1 MIRDYQSK
9 VSLGLTMQ
17 QMPFNKFQASAAV
30 FTIMEKIVTYFTK
43 ENIST
48 MYNCHFCKKFT
59 KFLFFIYVS
68 PFLTECFEDKRQQKS
83 DNKSSYYMMSSADGD
98 VLEAVEKAELEFDWS
113 QILNESEA
121 ANSSEFCQFESP
133 CQRPLVDPKSP
144 RNPKCL
150 SPLEVSASTTFSVQT
165 SEPVEQVVKYFEHI
179 ESVSC
184 DRRIHEAVAN
194 AAVAAAHQPCQT
206 ESPRISDAGHRESP
220 KILDAGHGESPR
232 ISEASHRESPRILDA
247 GHMESASVERAVS
260 GSESGQSGNNVLRPS
275 SISLLAPR
283 LNKQSTASLHRRFRE
298 AAAKSSVGVRRSSGQ
313 QLDRSESAV
322 ISLLPTKVTEVV
334 SPVTLLP
341 CTAADSPTT
350 TGSGSRRPG
359 QAVAGEVHLGSD
371 EDRQV
376 KRRAYRQRTKVS
388 AVEPKVQSRRI
399 AEVRRRRYYRRHYS
413 DDDDEEEDLEREYED
428 EEEEEEDDDDDD
440 DYEEGNDGRGQQFY
454 RTQRVDYRTF
464 PKSSGRSSARRH
476 QHTNTQKREE
486 YYDDRG
492 ALVRSMSRM
501 SDREDNRYTVER
513 GRRLQKEYRP
523 KSAQSQL
530 YENRH
535 YDDSDEEEYYYK
547 AAPGDSDH
555 PWRVQ
560 SHVDPRIK
568 SLLQTPGWRQWLL
581 EYYRLN
587 GRWPTYDMIYWWST
601 KQRMALS
608 GQTSHTV
615 VGKAA
620 SSNTSALNSSSST
633 AVNQPVGED
642 TGIRG
647 DLKKVNEPYLYS
659 QAHAIARFGSG
670 GNLII
675 HTSGKNSKALS
686 TSIEIR
692 STWALLADS
701 SGDSAVETTQIREFP
716 GPLDSQCTLKET
728 VLQYCQKQLE
738 LFKGG
743 SKFRDHSSLVLF
755 FQMMMLLIRQNGVV
769 SGVDLAELLL
779 GEWDPLAGDDE
790 DDNDQ
795 HCDVEYK
802 SNSSTNST
810 DSETENG
817 FVIARRADAVK
828 GRRVLE
834 PRRRHHVG
842 AQTANRAEKEFVRL
856 LLRGSKKEA
865 LELAMGSQLWGH
877 ALFLAMKMGPRFH
890 STVMT
895 RFANSVPLDSPLQ
908 TLYQMLSGGIPY
920 ASTRPMDSVNE
931 WRAHLAMILANLTQ
945 DPADFES
952 LQRQMYGVLSMGDS
966 LVNNGQTFAGQFCF
980 ICCQLLV
987 GWDAFEGNAERG
999 PLITLIGADRDGRQ
1013 SDETVFV
1020 TQKYLFTELVE
1031 YALALHWMNV
1041 KKATFWIR
1049 SLQKYKLQYAL
1060 HLAELGFR
1068 EEVLNYCKVLYKT
1081 MAYEFTTTGLMPD
1094 RAHASIVYAL
1104 ASRFQRFDVEHES
1117 YIQSIASDY
1126 VQPEWVTSLGNL
1138 FQNTSMS
1145 GSAVLNDCDHGGVE
1159 MKKMERIQ
1167 SLESNL
1173 NAEANNKSTASVQL
1187 MDPALSA
1194 ETSMQISF
1202 QRLQI
1207 TQQQNLPNFS
1217 SDSAQV
1223 TAKDD
1228 CAQFKSSNFTPNIPA
1243 VVHHPHHTAADTVEA
1258 ATAIPSFD
1266 EQQQQ
1271 QQQQNANNFITSVN
1285 RFTSDISGSFP
1296 TQCEDNNVTNTF
1308 SLSSTMLDVKNNG
1321 MLVHQQQQQQQQF
1334 HHAKQHQYQHC
1345 QQQQQDSDKIT
1356 DEAKRNQSW
1365 LGKTMG
1371 GIIQKFIPKGANE
1384 MILPDDS
1391 KKSIVWDEQKK
1402 RWVNMNASEDDA
1414 SVDVAPPPKTLPVES
1429 LSSFNNYNAESDE
1442 QTFSSDV
1449 SKELFNLNSVA
1460 ASEVRPNR
1468 FAVGSQRYVN
1478 VMVSGD
1484 SAQSGNLSS
1493 KLAFLPPMPTAIR
1506 DGGDLRTSSAVQN
1519 FWVPEPPSD
1528 SDNTEL
1534 TTPFSDPFTQPER
1547 IDDSHQNHE
1556 KDGGVTFMNPM
1567 QYSGQQ

>member
-1 MIRDYQSK
+1 LVMQS
-9 VSLGLTMQ
+9 T
-17 QMPFNKFQASAAV
+17 
-30 FTIMEKIVTYFTK
+30 
-43 ENIST
+43 
-48 MYNCHFCKKFT
+48 
-59 KFLFFIYVS
+59 
-68 PFLTECFEDKRQQKS
+68 
-83 DNKSSYYMMSSADGD
+83 ADGD
-98 VLEAVEKAELEFDWS
+98 VSEAVEKVEPEFDWS

-133 CQRPLVDPKSP
+133 PRQHPLVDPKSP
-144 RNPKCL
+144 RNPA
-150 SPLEVSASTTFSVQT
+150 SLEVSASTNFTVQT
-165 SEPVEQVVKYFEHI
+165 SEPAEQVVEYFEHV

-184 DRRIHEAVAN
+184 GRRIDEAVEN
-194 AAVAAAHQPCQT
+194 AAAAAAASHQGCQM
-206 ESPRISDAGHRESP
+206 ESARISDAGHRES
-220 KILDAGHGESPR
+220 
-232 ISEASHRESPRILDA
+232 ASI
-247 GHMESASVERAVS
+247 ERAIS
-260 GSESGQSGNNVLRPS
+260 GSDSGQSADNVRRPS
-275 SISLLAPR
+275 SISLLAPK

-313 QLDRSESAV
+313 QLDRSASEV

-341 CTAADSPTT
+341 CTAADSSTT
-350 TGSGSRRPG
+350 TGSGSRRPC
-359 QAVAGEVHLGSD
+359 QAVAAAVHSGSD
-371 EDRQV
+371 EDREV

-399 AEVRRRRYYRRHYS
+399 AEVRRRQHYRRHYS
-413 DDDDEEEDLEREYED
+413 DDEEEEDLEREYED
-428 EEEEEEDDDDDD
+428 EEEEDDDDDD
-440 DYEEGNDGRGQQFY
+440 DEEGNDGRGQHFY
-454 RTQRVDYRTF
+454 RTQRMDYKTF
-464 PKSSGRSSARRH
+464 QKSSGRSSARRY
-476 QHTNTQKREE
+476 QHNNTQKREE

-513 GRRLQKEYRP
+513 SRRLQKEYRP

-535 YDDSDEEEYYYK
+535 YDDSDEEYYK
-547 AAPGDSDH
+547 TPDDSYHPG
-555 PWRVQ
+555 RLQ

-601 KQRMALS
+601 KQRMTLS
-608 GQTSHTV
+608 GQTSHAI

-620 SSNTSALNSSSST
+620 LSNTSALNSSST
-633 AVNQPVGED
+633 AVNQPVGDD
-642 TGIRG
+642 TAVHGGLMKI
-647 DLKKVNEPYLYS
+647 NEPYLYS

-675 HTSGKNSKALS
+675 YTSGKNSKALS

-692 STWALLADS
+692 STWALLTDCN
-701 SGDSAVETTQIREFP
+701 GDSAIETALIREFP

-738 LFKGG
+738 LFKSG
-743 SKFRDHSSLVLF
+743 SKFRDHSNLVLF

-779 GEWDPLAGDDE
+779 DELDPLAGNE
-790 DDNDQ
+790 DDDQ
-795 HCDVEYK
+795 RQCDVVEYK

-817 FVIARRADAVK
+817 FVIARSADAVN

-834 PRRRHHVG
+834 PGRRHHVA
-842 AQTANRAEKEFVRL
+842 AQTTNRAEKEFIRL
-856 LLRGSKKEA
+856 LLRGSKREA
-865 LELAMGSQLWGH
+865 LELAMGNQLWGH
-877 ALFLAMKMGPRFH
+877 ALFLAMKMSPHLH

-908 TLYQMLSGGIPY
+908 TLYQMLSGGVPY
-920 ASTRPMDSVNE
+920 ASTRPMDGVNE

-945 DPADFES
+945 DPSDVES

-966 LVNNGQTFAGQFCF
+966 LANNGQTFAGQFCF

-1013 SDETVFV
+1013 SAETVFA

-1041 KKATFWIR
+1041 KKASFWIR

-1060 HLAELGFR
+1060 HLAEMGFR

-1081 MAYEFTTTGLMPD
+1081 MAYQFTTTGLMPD

-1117 YIQSIASDY
+1117 YIQSVASDY
-1126 VQPEWVTSLGNL
+1126 VQPEWITSLKNL
-1138 FQNTSMS
+1138 FQNTLISE
-1145 GSAVLNDCDHGGVE
+1145 SAVLNDCEHGGVE
-1159 MKKMERIQ
+1159 MKKMETIQ
-1167 SLESNL
+1167 SFESNL
-1173 NAEANNKSTASVQL
+1173 NAEANKSAASVQL
-1187 MDPALSA
+1187 MDPAPSA

-1207 TQQQNLPNFS
+1207 TQQQQNLPNFS
-1217 SDSAQV
+1217 SDNAQV

-1228 CAQFKSSNFTPNIPA
+1228 CTQFKSSNFTPNIPA
-1243 VVHHPHHTAADTVEA
+1243 VVHHHTASVAAADTVEA
-1258 ATAIPSFD
+1258 TVIPSFD
-1266 EQQQQ
+1266 E
-1271 QQQQNANNFITSVN
+1271 QQQNANNFITSVN
-1285 RFTSDISGSFP
+1285 RFTSDISGSFA
-1296 TQCEDNNVTNTF
+1296 TQCEDNVTNTF
-1308 SLSSTMLDVKNNG
+1308 SLSSTTLDVKNNA
-1321 MLVHQQQQQQQQF
+1321 MLVHQQQRQH
-1334 HHAKQHQYQHC
+1334 HHAKQHQYQHS
-1345 QQQQQDSDKIT
+1345 QQQQQQQQQESDKIT

-1402 RWVNMNASEDDA
+1402 RWVNMNASEEDA
-1414 SVDVAPPPKTLPVES
+1414 SVDVAPPPKTLPLES
-1429 LSSFNNYNAESDE
+1429 SSFSNYNAENDE
-1442 QTFSSDV
+1442 QTFPSDV
-1449 SKELFNLNSVA
+1449 NKEFFNLNSVA
-1460 ASEVRPNR
+1460 ANEIRPNR

-1478 VMVSGD
+1478 VMFSGD
-1484 SAQSGNLSS
+1484 SAQSQLSS
-1493 KLAFLPPMPTAIR
+1493 KSAYLPPMPAAVR
-1506 DGGDLRTSSAVQN
+1506 DSDLRTSSAVQN

-1528 SDNTEL
+1528 SDNAEL
-1534 TTPFSDPFTQPER
+1534 ATPFSDPFTQPVER
-1547 IDDSHQNHE
+1547 IDDKHDQNHE
-1556 KDGGVTFMNPM
+1556 NDGGVTFMNPM
-1567 QYSGQQ
+1567 QYSAQQ

>member
-1 MIRDYQSK
+1 MDTITDLFQPSSTPSVLYE

-30 FTIMEKIVTYFTK
+30 FTIMEKI
-43 ENIST
+43 NS
-48 MYNCHFCKKFT
+48 CK
-59 KFLFFIYVS
+59 LEYGVCPS
-68 PFLTECFEDKRQQKS
+68 PCVRFEEKREQKS

-98 VLEAVEKAELEFDWS
+98 VPEAVEKAELEFDWS

-121 ANSSEFCQFESP
+121 ANSSEFRQFESP

-144 RNPKCL
+144 RNQKCL

-283 LNKQSTASLHRRFRE
+283 LSKQSTASLHRRFRE

-428 EEEEEEDDDDDD
+428 EEEEEDDDDD

-647 DLKKVNEPYLYS
+647 DLIKVNEPYLYS

-701 SGDSAVETTQIREFP
+701 SGDSAVETMQIREFP

-795 HCDVEYK
+795 HLD
-802 SNSSTNST
+802 
-810 DSETENG
+810 
-817 FVIARRADAVK
+817 

-1167 SLESNL
+1167 SQ
-1173 NAEANNKSTASVQL
+1173 ANNKSTASVQL

-1258 ATAIPSFD
+1258 AATAIPSFD
-1266 EQQQQ
+1266 EQQQ

-1321 MLVHQQQQQQQQF
+1321 MLVHQQQQQQQF

-1429 LSSFNNYNAESDE
+1429 LSSFNSYNAESDE

-1493 KLAFLPPMPTAIR
+1493 KSAFLPPMPTAIR

-1556 KDGGVTFMNPM
+1556 KDCGVTFMNPM

>member
-1 MIRDYQSK
+1 
-9 VSLGLTMQ
+9 
-17 QMPFNKFQASAAV
+17 
-30 FTIMEKIVTYFTK
+30 
-43 ENIST
+43 
-48 MYNCHFCKKFT
+48 
-59 KFLFFIYVS
+59 
-68 PFLTECFEDKRQQKS
+68 
-83 DNKSSYYMMSSADGD
+83 
-98 VLEAVEKAELEFDWS
+98 
-113 QILNESEA
+113 
-121 ANSSEFCQFESP
+121 
-133 CQRPLVDPKSP
+133 
-144 RNPKCL
+144 
-150 SPLEVSASTTFSVQT
+150 
-165 SEPVEQVVKYFEHI
+165 
-179 ESVSC
+179 
-184 DRRIHEAVAN
+184 
-194 AAVAAAHQPCQT
+194 
-206 ESPRISDAGHRESP
+206 
-220 KILDAGHGESPR
+220 
-232 ISEASHRESPRILDA
+232 
-247 GHMESASVERAVS
+247 MESASVERAVS

-440 DYEEGNDGRGQQFY
+440 YDEGNDGRGQQFY

-647 DLKKVNEPYLYS
+647 DLIKVNEPYLYS

-817 FVIARRADAVK
+817 SARVGAAAPAPRWRAD
-828 GRRVLE
+828 RQ
-834 PRRRHHVG
+834 PRRKGIRPAAVARFQEGGVG
-842 AQTANRAEKEFVRL
+842 VGHGQPALGARVVFGDEDGPPFSQHCHDQVRQLGTVGQSFADVVPDAVRRYTVRFDQT
-856 LLRGSKKEA
+856 
-865 LELAMGSQLWGH
+865 
-877 ALFLAMKMGPRFH
+877 
-890 STVMT
+890 
-895 RFANSVPLDSPLQ
+895 
-908 TLYQMLSGGIPY
+908 
-920 ASTRPMDSVNE
+920 
-931 WRAHLAMILANLTQ
+931 
-945 DPADFES
+945 
-952 LQRQMYGVLSMGDS
+952 
-966 LVNNGQTFAGQFCF
+966 NGQCQRMAGTFGDDFGQFDPRSRGLRVAATSNVRGFVDGRFVGQQRPDFCRT
-980 ICCQLLV
+980 LLV

-1145 GSAVLNDCDHGGVE
+1145 G
-1159 MKKMERIQ
+1159 K
-1167 SLESNL
+1167 
-1173 NAEANNKSTASVQL
+1173 
-1187 MDPALSA
+1187 
-1194 ETSMQISF
+1194 
-1202 QRLQI
+1202 
-1207 TQQQNLPNFS
+1207 
-1217 SDSAQV
+1217 
-1223 TAKDD
+1223 
-1228 CAQFKSSNFTPNIPA
+1228 
-1243 VVHHPHHTAADTVEA
+1243 
-1258 ATAIPSFD
+1258 
-1266 EQQQQ
+1266 
-1271 QQQQNANNFITSVN
+1271 
-1285 RFTSDISGSFP
+1285 
-1296 TQCEDNNVTNTF
+1296 
-1308 SLSSTMLDVKNNG
+1308 
-1321 MLVHQQQQQQQQF
+1321 
-1334 HHAKQHQYQHC
+1334 
-1345 QQQQQDSDKIT
+1345 
-1356 DEAKRNQSW
+1356 
-1365 LGKTMG
+1365 
-1371 GIIQKFIPKGANE
+1371 
-1384 MILPDDS
+1384 
-1391 KKSIVWDEQKK
+1391 
-1402 RWVNMNASEDDA
+1402 
-1414 SVDVAPPPKTLPVES
+1414 
-1429 LSSFNNYNAESDE
+1429 
-1442 QTFSSDV
+1442 
-1449 SKELFNLNSVA
+1449 
-1460 ASEVRPNR
+1460 
-1468 FAVGSQRYVN
+1468 
-1478 VMVSGD
+1478 
-1484 SAQSGNLSS
+1484 
-1493 KLAFLPPMPTAIR
+1493 
-1506 DGGDLRTSSAVQN
+1506 
-1519 FWVPEPPSD
+1519 
-1528 SDNTEL
+1528 L
-1534 TTPFSDPFTQPER
+1534 TTNQLLPF
-1547 IDDSHQNHE
+1547 N
-1556 KDGGVTFMNPM
+1556 
-1567 QYSGQQ
+1567 

>member
-1 MIRDYQSK
+1 
-9 VSLGLTMQ
+9 
-17 QMPFNKFQASAAV
+17 
-30 FTIMEKIVTYFTK
+30 
-43 ENIST
+43 
-48 MYNCHFCKKFT
+48 
-59 KFLFFIYVS
+59 
-68 PFLTECFEDKRQQKS
+68 
-83 DNKSSYYMMSSADGD
+83 MS
-98 VLEAVEKAELEFDWS
+98 
-113 QILNESEA
+113 
-121 ANSSEFCQFESP
+121 
-133 CQRPLVDPKSP
+133 RPLVDPKSP
-144 RNPKCL
+144 RNPAL
-150 SPLEVSASTTFSVQT
+150 LEVSATTTFSVQT
-165 SEPVEQVVKYFEHI
+165 SEPVEQVVKYFEHV

-184 DRRIHEAVAN
+184 DRRIDEAVAN
-194 AAVAAAHQPCQT
+194 AAFAAAHQPCQT
-206 ESPRISDAGHRESP
+206 ESPRILDAGHRESP
-220 KILDAGHGESPR
+220 KISDAGTGSRPEYRKQATGSRPEYWMLATWSRHPSNVQYPVQ
-232 ISEASHRESPRILDA
+232 SLASL
-247 GHMESASVERAVS
+247 GTM
-260 GSESGQSGNNVLRPS
+260 
-275 SISLLAPR
+275 

-313 QLDRSESAV
+313 QLDRSASEV

-359 QAVAGEVHLGSD
+359 QAVAGEVHSGSD

-428 EEEEEEDDDDDD
+428 EEEEEDDDND

-642 TGIRG
+642 TGIHG
-647 DLKKVNEPYLYS
+647 DLIKVNEPYLYS

-701 SGDSAVETTQIREFP
+701 SGDIAVETTQIREFP

-802 SNSSTNST
+802 
-810 DSETENG
+810 
-817 FVIARRADAVK
+817 ADAVK

-1081 MAYEFTTTGLMPD
+1081 MAYEFATTGLMPD

-1126 VQPEWVTSLGNL
+1126 VQPEWITSLGNL
-1138 FQNTSMS
+1138 FQNTSVS

-1159 MKKMERIQ
+1159 MKKMETIQ

-1173 NAEANNKSTASVQL
+1173 NAEANNKSAASVQL

-1228 CAQFKSSNFTPNIPA
+1228 CAQFKSSNCTPNIPTA
-1243 VVHHPHHTAADTVEA
+1243 VHHPHHTAADTVEA

-1266 EQQQQ
+1266 EQQH
-1271 QQQQNANNFITSVN
+1271 NNKMLITSSPV
-1285 RFTSDISGSFP
+1285 
-1296 TQCEDNNVTNTF
+1296 
-1308 SLSSTMLDVKNNG
+1308 LSSTMLDVKNNA

-1429 LSSFNNYNAESDE
+1429 LSSFNNYSAESDE
-1442 QTFSSDV
+1442 QTFPPV
-1449 SKELFNLNSVA
+1449 YVCNRRCRCFA

-1484 SAQSGNLSS
+1484 SAQSSNLSS
-1493 KLAFLPPMPTAIR
+1493 SKSAFLPPMPTAIR

-1547 IDDSHQNHE
+1547 IDDIQWTTIKEEAVGIRKVKKENVFCHLVLVSVLLVIIN
-1556 KDGGVTFMNPM
+1556 KTNRPNLLSVWAI
-1567 QYSGQQ
+1567 S

>member
-1 MIRDYQSK
+1 
-9 VSLGLTMQ
+9 MQ
-17 QMPFNKFQASAAV
+17 
-30 FTIMEKIVTYFTK
+30 
-43 ENIST
+43 
-48 MYNCHFCKKFT
+48 
-59 KFLFFIYVS
+59 
-68 PFLTECFEDKRQQKS
+68 
-83 DNKSSYYMMSSADGD
+83 SSADGD
-98 VLEAVEKAELEFDWS
+98 VPEAVEKAELEFDWS

-144 RNPKCL
+144 RNPAL
-150 SPLEVSASTTFSVQT
+150 LEVSASTTFSVQT

-260 GSESGQSGNNVLRPS
+260 GSESGQSGNNVFRPS

-399 AEVRRRRYYRRHYS
+399 AEVRRRRYYRH
-413 DDDDEEEDLEREYED
+413 
-428 EEEEEEDDDDDD
+428 
-440 DYEEGNDGRGQQFY
+440 
-454 RTQRVDYRTF
+454 YRTF

-647 DLKKVNEPYLYS
+647 DLIKVNEPYLYS

-701 SGDSAVETTQIREFP
+701 SGDSAVETMQIREFP

-1243 VVHHPHHTAADTVEA
+1243 VVHHPHHTAADT
-1258 ATAIPSFD
+1258 
-1266 EQQQQ
+1266 
-1271 QQQQNANNFITSVN
+1271 
-1285 RFTSDISGSFP
+1285 
-1296 TQCEDNNVTNTF
+1296 
-1308 SLSSTMLDVKNNG
+1308 
-1321 MLVHQQQQQQQQF
+1321 
-1334 HHAKQHQYQHC
+1334 
-1345 QQQQQDSDKIT
+1345 
-1356 DEAKRNQSW
+1356 SW

-1429 LSSFNNYNAESDE
+1429 LSSFNSYNAESDE

-1449 SKELFNLNSVA
+1449 SKELFSLNSVA

-1493 KLAFLPPMPTAIR
+1493 SKSAFLPPMPTAIR

-1534 TTPFSDPFTQPER
+1534 TTPFSDPFTQPVR
-1547 IDDSHQNHE
+1547 FKYVI
-1556 KDGGVTFMNPM
+1556 
-1567 QYSGQQ
+1567 